1 MTRIALAKIALKLVG
16 LTLALSTSGIS
27 QQVRAQSTAVPI
39 DQIVFPAPSQRD
51 RVANFVVPDRN
62 PRETSAYGGQ
72 LSRYDVHIAK
82 MFEITDYECLKSV
95 ETGQVLNMII
105 WRYYAGGGDIKMGAY
120 GIHCQE
126 ARMVAGRFGLGQAE
140 PTEIYYYRVKPT
152 VDIPILDITGSK
164 VSQWQSFIKTLR
176 IEGMD

>member
-1 MTRIALAKIALKLVG
+1 MTGIALLKTALGWVG
-16 LTLALSTSGIS
+16 LTLAFSTVGIS
-27 QQVRAQSTAVPI
+27 QVALAQSTAVPI

-51 RVANFVVPDRN
+51 RVAKFVVPDRN

-95 ETGQVLNMII
+95 ETGQVLNTII

-140 PTEIYYYRVKPT
+140 PTEITYYRLTPT

-164 VSQWQSFIKTLR
+164 VSQWQSFVRTLR